1 MPIAILKA
9 YYSEMT
15 DGSHTVRF
23 FCGPEEEHAKL
34 VKEINAD
41 ERVKICLSQYICA
54 TDVDDLLYPP
64 RPVKGEEK
72 LKAAVAHSLHED
84 DDED

>member
-23 FCGPEEEHAKL
+23 LCGSEEEHSKL

-41 ERVKICLSQYICA
+41 ERVVICLSQYVCA
-54 TDVDDLLYPP
+54 ADVDSLLYPP
-64 RPVKGEEK
+64 QPVKGEDK
-72 LKAAVAHSLHED
+72 LRAAVAHGLHED
-84 DDED
+84 DDD

>member
-23 FCGPEEEHAKL
+23 LCGSEEEHSKF

-41 ERVKICLSQYICA
+41 ERVKICLSQYVCSA
-54 TDVDDLLYPP
+54 DVDALLYPP
-64 RPVKGEEK
+64 QPVKGENE
-72 LKAAVAHSLHED
+72 LKAAVAHGLHED
-84 DDED
+84 DED